1 MIRMNFHLKHN
12 LITTSLLA
20 LIPIYFSCAGSAINI
35 VENDKIADGL
45 VSQANSFWNQ
55 RTDAKALDKA
65 ENLILKVLEKKPNQ
79 IEHVVLLAKI
89 KFTKAYFQISNP
101 KKGNMLF
108 FEASELCKKAVI
120 NHPDFLAIYNSVTG
134 DSTEKLFSS
143 LSKVP
148 NSILPGL
155 YWWGKNLA
163 HYLNSRPVIERLSS
177 RELLEVIMNR
187 VLTLDPGFHYGGA
200 YRFFGMLYT
209 RIPGMDIEQSFSYF
223 DQAIKSNPNYL
234 GNSVFLATFFH
245 QKAGNR
251 ERFNEILTEVVN
263 ADLANYPEVMND
275 NWFYQRKAQSLL
287 DSESSLFE

>member
-1 MIRMNFHLKHN
+1 MNFHLKHN
-12 LITTSLLA
+12 LITISLLV
-20 LIPIYFSCAGSAINI
+20 LIPIYFSCAGSAIN
-35 VENDKIADGL
+35 VRENKKISDEL
-45 VSQANSFWNQ
+45 ISQANSYWNQ
-55 RTDAKALDKA
+55 RTDVKALEKA
-65 ENLILKVLEKKPNQ
+65 ENLILKVLQNKPDE

-89 KFTKAYFQISNP
+89 KFTQAYFQATNP
-101 KKGNMLF
+101 NKENKLF
-108 FEASELCKKAVI
+108 LEASELCRKAVA
-120 NHPDFLAIYNSVTG
+120 NHPDFLASYNSIEG

-143 LSKVP
+143 LSKSP
-148 NSILPGL
+148 NSLLPGL

-223 DQAIKSNPNYL
+223 DQAIKSNPHYL
-234 GNSVFLATFFH
+234 ANSVFLADFYH

-251 ERFNEILTEVVN
+251 EQFNKILTSVLSTN
-263 ADLANYPEVMND
+263 LTTHPEVMND
-275 NWFYQRKAQSLL
+275 NWFYQKKAQILL
-287 DSESSLFE
+287 ENESSLFE

>member
-12 LITTSLLA
+12 LITTSLWA
-20 LIPIYFSCAGSAINI
+20 LIPIYFSCAGIVIN
-35 VENDKIADGL
+35 VREDEKVADGL
-45 VSQANSFWNQ
+45 ISQANSYWNQ

-65 ENLILKVLEKKPNQ
+65 ENLILKVLKKKPNQ

-89 KFTKAYFQISNP
+89 KFTKAYFQVSSPN
-101 KKGNMLF
+101 KGNMLF
-108 FEASELCKKAVI
+108 FEASELCRKAVI

-223 DQAIKSNPNYL
+223 DQAIKSNPHYL
-234 GNSVFLATFFH
+234 ANSVFLANFYY

-251 ERFNEILTEVVN
+251 EQFNRILTSVISTN
-263 ADLANYPEVMND
+263 LTKHPEVMND
-275 NWFYQRKAQSLL
+275 NWFSQKKAQKLL
-287 DSESSLFE
+287 ENEPSLFE

>member
-35 VENDKIADGL
+35 RENEKIADGL
-45 VSQANSFWNQ
+45 ISQANSYWNQ

-89 KFTKAYFQISNP
+89 KFTKAYFQVSNP
-101 KKGNMLF
+101 NKGNMLF
-108 FEASELCKKAVI
+108 FEASELCRKAVI
-120 NHPDFLAIYNSVTG
+120 NHPDFLAKYNSVTG

-148 NSILPGL
+148 NSMLPGL

-209 RIPGMDIEQSFSYF
+209 RIPGMDVEQSFSYF
-223 DQAIKSNPNYL
+223 DQAIKSNPHYL
-234 GNSVFLATFFH
+234 ANSVFLADFYH

-251 ERFNEILTEVVN
+251 EQFNKILTSVISTN
-263 ADLANYPEVMND
+263 LTTHPEVMND
-275 NWFYQRKAQSLL
+275 NWFFQKKAQKLL
-287 DSESSLFE
+287 ENESSLFE

>member
-1 MIRMNFHLKHN
+1 MCIR
-12 LITTSLLA
+12 
-20 LIPIYFSCAGSAINI
+20 
-35 VENDKIADGL
+35 D
-45 VSQANSFWNQ
+45 
-55 RTDAKALDKA
+55 R
-65 ENLILKVLEKKPNQ
+65 
-79 IEHVVLLAKI
+79 
-89 KFTKAYFQISNP
+89 
-101 KKGNMLF
+101 
-108 FEASELCKKAVI
+108 
-120 NHPDFLAIYNSVTG
+120 G

-143 LSKVP
+143 LSKAP

-223 DQAIKSNPNYL
+223 DQAIKSNPHYL
-234 GNSVFLATFFH
+234 ANSVFLADFYH

-251 ERFNEILTEVVN
+251 EQFNKILTSVLSTN
-263 ADLANYPEVMND
+263 LTTHPEVMND
-275 NWFYQRKAQSLL
+275 NWLYQKKAQKLL
-287 DSESSLFE
+287 ENESSLFE

>member
-1 MIRMNFHLKHN
+1 MNFHFKHN
-12 LITTSLLA
+12 LITISLLV
-20 LIPIYFSCAGSAINI
+20 LIPIYFSCAGSAIN
-35 VENDKIADGL
+35 VRENKKISDEL
-45 VSQANSFWNQ
+45 ISQANSYWNQ
-55 RTDAKALDKA
+55 RTDVKALEKA
-65 ENLILKVLEKKPNQ
+65 ENLILKVLQNKPDE

-89 KFTKAYFQISNP
+89 KFTQAYFQATNP
-101 KKGNMLF
+101 NKENKLF
-108 FEASELCKKAVI
+108 LEASELCRKAVA
-120 NHPDFLAIYNSVTG
+120 NHPDFLASYNSIEG

-143 LSKVP
+143 LSKSP
-148 NSILPGL
+148 NSLLPGL

-223 DQAIKSNPNYL
+223 DQAIKSNPHYL
-234 GNSVFLATFFH
+234 ANSVFLADFYH

-251 ERFNEILTEVVN
+251 EQFNKILTSVLSTN
-263 ADLANYPEVMND
+263 LTTHPEVMND
-275 NWFYQRKAQSLL
+275 NWFYQKKAQILL
-287 DSESSLFE
+287 ENESSLFE

>member
-1 MIRMNFHLKHN
+1 MNFHLKHN
-12 LITTSLLA
+12 LITISLLV
-20 LIPIYFSCAGSAINI
+20 LIPIYFNCAGSAIN
-35 VENDKIADGL
+35 VRENKKISDEL
-45 VSQANSFWNQ
+45 ISQANSYWNQ
-55 RTDAKALDKA
+55 RTDVKALEKA
-65 ENLILKVLEKKPNQ
+65 ENLILKVLQNKPDE

-89 KFTKAYFQISNP
+89 KFTQAYFQGTNTN
-101 KKGNMLF
+101 KENKLF
-108 FEASELCKKAVI
+108 LEASELCKKAVV
-120 NHPDFLAIYNSVTG
+120 NHPDFLASYNSIEG

-143 LSKVP
+143 LSKSP
-148 NSILPGL
+148 NSLLPGL

-223 DQAIKSNPNYL
+223 DQAIKSNPHYL
-234 GNSVFLATFFH
+234 ANSVFLADFYH

-251 ERFNEILTEVVN
+251 EQFNKILTSVLSTN
-263 ADLANYPEVMND
+263 LTTHPEVMND
-275 NWFYQRKAQSLL
+275 NWFYQKKAQILL
-287 DSESSLFE
+287 ENESSLFE

>member
-1 MIRMNFHLKHN
+1 MIRMNFQLKHN
-12 LITTSLLA
+12 LITTSILA
-20 LIPIYFSCAGSAINI
+20 LIPIYFSCAGIVIN
-35 VENDKIADGL
+35 VREDEKVADGL
-45 VSQANSFWNQ
+45 ISQANSYWNQ
-55 RTDAKALDKA
+55 RTDPRALDKA
-65 ENLILKVLEKKPNQ
+65 ENLILKVLEKKPNP
-79 IEHVVLLAKI
+79 IEHVVLLAKV
-89 KFTKAYFQISNP
+89 KFTKAYFQVTNP
-101 KKGNMLF
+101 NKGNMLF
-108 FEASELCKKAVI
+108 FEASELCRKAVI

-223 DQAIKSNPNYL
+223 DQAIKSNPHYL
-234 GNSVFLATFFH
+234 ANSVFLADFYH

-251 ERFNEILTEVVN
+251 EQFNKILTGVLSTN
-263 ADLANYPEVMND
+263 LTTHPEVMND
-275 NWFYQRKAQSLL
+275 NWFFQKKAQKLL
-287 DSESSLFE
+287 ENESSLFE

>member
-1 MIRMNFHLKHN
+1 MNFHLKHN
-12 LITTSLLA
+12 LITISLLV
-20 LIPIYFSCAGSAINI
+20 LIPIYFSCAGSAIN
-35 VENDKIADGL
+35 VRENKKISDEL
-45 VSQANSFWNQ
+45 ISQANSYWNQ
-55 RTDAKALDKA
+55 RTDVKALEKA
-65 ENLILKVLEKKPNQ
+65 ENLILKVLQNKPDE

-89 KFTKAYFQISNP
+89 KFTQAYFQATNP
-101 KKGNMLF
+101 NKENKLF
-108 FEASELCKKAVI
+108 LEASELCKKAVV
-120 NHPDFLAIYNSVTG
+120 NHPDFLASYNSIEG

-143 LSKVP
+143 LSKSP
-148 NSILPGL
+148 NSLLPGL

-223 DQAIKSNPNYL
+223 DQAIKSNPHYL
-234 GNSVFLATFFH
+234 ANSVFLADFYH

-251 ERFNEILTEVVN
+251 EQFNKILTSVLSTN
-263 ADLANYPEVMND
+263 LTTHPEVMND
-275 NWFYQRKAQSLL
+275 NWFYQKKAQILL
-287 DSESSLFE
+287 ENESSLFE

>member
-35 VENDKIADGL
+35 IENEKIADGL
-45 VSQANSFWNQ
+45 ISQANSYWNQ
-55 RTDAKALDKA
+55 RTDARALDKA

-89 KFTKAYFQISNP
+89 KFTKAYFQVPNP
-101 KKGNMLF
+101 NKGNMLF
-108 FEASELCKKAVI
+108 FEASELCRKAVI

-223 DQAIKSNPNYL
+223 DQAIKSNPHYL
-234 GNSVFLATFFH
+234 ANSVFLADFYH

-251 ERFNEILTEVVN
+251 EQFNKILTGVIN
-263 ADLANYPEVMND
+263 TNLTTHPEVMND
-275 NWFYQRKAQSLL
+275 NWFSQKKAQKLL
-287 DSESSLFE
+287 ENESSLFE

>member
-1 MIRMNFHLKHN
+1 MNFHLKHN
-12 LITTSLLA
+12 LITISLLV
-20 LIPIYFSCAGSAINI
+20 LIPIYFSCAGSAIN
-35 VENDKIADGL
+35 VRENKKISDEL
-45 VSQANSFWNQ
+45 ISQANSYWNQ
-55 RTDAKALDKA
+55 RTDVKALEKA
-65 ENLILKVLEKKPNQ
+65 ENLILKVLQNKPDE

-89 KFTKAYFQISNP
+89 KFTQAYFQGTNTN
-101 KKGNMLF
+101 KENKLF
-108 FEASELCKKAVI
+108 LEASELCKKAVV
-120 NHPDFLAIYNSVTG
+120 NHPDFLASYNSIEG

-143 LSKVP
+143 LSKSP
-148 NSILPGL
+148 NSLLPGL

-223 DQAIKSNPNYL
+223 DQAIKSNPHYL
-234 GNSVFLATFFH
+234 ANSVFLADFYH

-251 ERFNEILTEVVN
+251 EQFNKILTSVLSTN
-263 ADLANYPEVMND
+263 LTTHPEVMND
-275 NWFYQRKAQSLL
+275 NWFYQKKAQILL
-287 DSESSLFE
+287 ENESSLFE

>member
-1 MIRMNFHLKHN
+1 MIRMNFHLKDN

-35 VENDKIADGL
+35 IENEKIADEL
-45 VSQANSFWNQ
+45 ISQANSYWNQ

-65 ENLILKVLEKKPNQ
+65 ENLILKVLEKKPDQ
-79 IEHVVLLAKI
+79 LEHVVLLAKI
-89 KFTKAYFQISNP
+89 KFTRAYFQIPDFNQEN
-101 KKGNMLF
+101 KLF
-108 FEASELCKKAVI
+108 LEASEICRKAVV
-120 NHPDFLAIYNSVTG
+120 NHPDFLAINNSIIG

-143 LSKVP
+143 LSKAP

-163 HYLNSRPVIERLSS
+163 HYLNSRPVIERLNS

-200 YRFFGMLYT
+200 YRFFGMLYS
-209 RIPGMDIEQSFSYF
+209 RIPGLDIEQSFSYF
-223 DQAIKSNPNYL
+223 NQAIKSNPHYL
-234 GNSVFLATFFH
+234 ANSVFLADFYH

-251 ERFNEILTEVVN
+251 EQFNKILTSVLSTN
-263 ADLANYPEVMND
+263 LTTHPEVMND
-275 NWFYQRKAQSLL
+275 NWLYQKKAQKLL
-287 DSESSLFE
+287 ENESSLFE

>member
-1 MIRMNFHLKHN
+1 MNFHFKHN
-12 LITTSLLA
+12 LINISLLA
-20 LIPIYFSCAGSAINI
+20 LVPIYFGCAGSEKN
-35 VENDKIADGL
+35 VRKNKKIADEL
-45 VSQANSFWNQ
+45 IYQANSYWNQ

-65 ENLILKVLEKKPNQ
+65 ENLILKVLEKKPDQ
-79 IEHVVLLAKI
+79 LEHIILLAKI
-89 KFTKAYFQISNP
+89 KFTRAYFQIPDPNQES
-101 KKGNMLF
+101 KLF
-108 FEASELCKKAVI
+108 FEGSELCRKAVVD
-120 NHPDFLAIYNSVTG
+120 HPDFLATYNSIVG

-143 LSKVP
+143 LSRAP
-148 NSILPGL
+148 NSVLPGL

-223 DQAIKSNPNYL
+223 DQAIKSNPHYL
-234 GNSVFLATFFH
+234 ANSVFLADFYH

-251 ERFNEILTEVVN
+251 EQFNKILTSVISTN
-263 ADLANYPEVMND
+263 LTTHPEVMND
-275 NWFYQRKAQSLL
+275 NWFSQKKAQKLL
-287 DSESSLFE
+287 ENESSLFE

>member
-1 MIRMNFHLKHN
+1 MNFLFKHN
-12 LITTSLLA
+12 LFTISFLA
-20 LIPIYFSCAGSAINI
+20 LIPIYFSCVRSAIN
-35 VENDKIADGL
+35 VKENKRIADEL
-45 VSQANSFWNQ
+45 ISQANSYWNQ

-89 KFTKAYFQISNP
+89 KFTKAYFQVSNP
-101 KKGNMLF
+101 NKGNMLL
-108 FEASELCKKAVI
+108 FEASELCRKAVI

-209 RIPGMDIEQSFSYF
+209 RIPGMDIQQSFSYF
-223 DQAIKSNPNYL
+223 DQAIKSNPHYL
-234 GNSVFLATFFH
+234 ANSVFLADFYH

-251 ERFNEILTEVVN
+251 EQFNKILTSVIN
-263 ADLANYPEVMND
+263 TNLTTHPEVMND
-275 NWFYQRKAQSLL
+275 NWFSQKKAQKLL
-287 DSESSLFE
+287 ENESSLFE

>member
-1 MIRMNFHLKHN
+1 MNFHFKHN
-12 LITTSLLA
+12 LITISLLV
-20 LIPIYFSCAGSAINI
+20 LIPIYFSCAGSAIN
-35 VENDKIADGL
+35 VRENEKVADGL
-45 VSQANSFWNQ
+45 ISQANSYWNQ
-55 RTDAKALDKA
+55 RTDVKALEKA
-65 ENLILKVLEKKPNQ
+65 ENLILKVLQNKPDE

-89 KFTKAYFQISNP
+89 KFTQAYFQGTNTN
-101 KKGNMLF
+101 KENKLF
-108 FEASELCKKAVI
+108 LEASELCKKAVV
-120 NHPDFLAIYNSVTG
+120 NHPDFLASYNSIEG

-143 LSKVP
+143 LSKSP
-148 NSILPGL
+148 NSLLPGL

-223 DQAIKSNPNYL
+223 DQAIKSNPHYL
-234 GNSVFLATFFH
+234 ANSVFLADFYH

-251 ERFNEILTEVVN
+251 EQFNKILTSVLSTN
-263 ADLANYPEVMND
+263 LTTHPEVMND
-275 NWFYQRKAQSLL
+275 NWFYQKKAQILL
-287 DSESSLFE
+287 ENESSLFE

>member
-1 MIRMNFHLKHN
+1 MNFLFKHN
-12 LITTSLLA
+12 IFTILFLA
-20 LIPIYFSCAGSAINI
+20 LIPIYFSCAGSAIN
-35 VENDKIADGL
+35 VRENKKISDEL
-45 VSQANSFWNQ
+45 ISQANSYWNQ
-55 RTDAKALDKA
+55 RTDVKALEKA
-65 ENLILKVLEKKPNQ
+65 ENLILKVLQNKPDE

-89 KFTKAYFQISNP
+89 KFTQAYFQGTNTN
-101 KKGNMLF
+101 KENKLF
-108 FEASELCKKAVI
+108 LEASELCKKAVV
-120 NHPDFLAIYNSVTG
+120 NHPDFLAIYNSARG

-177 RELLEVIMNR
+177 REFLEVIMNR

-223 DQAIKSNPNYL
+223 DQAIKSNPHYL
-234 GNSVFLATFFH
+234 ANSVFLADFYH

-251 ERFNEILTEVVN
+251 EQFNKILTSVISTNLTTHPV
-263 ADLANYPEVMND
+263 VMND
-275 NWFYQRKAQSLL
+275 NWFFQKKAQKLL
-287 DSESSLFE
+287 ENESSLFE